1 MRWGEETPTH
11 KMHPCKRSK
20 LCYNPSYEY
29 HLEPTI
35 YYPLSTIQKN
45 LHRRF
50 LPMSPFALQLMNG
63 CLASDIEQENQNAFQ
78 ALQKAGAIEE
88 VNGLWKLGSLYRTGR
103 LFMGKDGRGYVE
115 AAFKEQR
122 DLLVEPDFLG
132 DARHGDTVV
141 VKRIIARRGRASGK
155 VLMVIDK
162 AHLFTIA
169 YTHRDESGNFM
180 ILDIRTGEPTYAKM
194 EGMDLKAFK
203 LGTVLKVDIDTD
215 NVLEV
220 FGTLD
225 DPKVDEKISLALY
238 EREDAFPEACVAE
251 AIEVESEVT
260 RSEHPDR
267 VDLTDL
273 DFCTIDPV
281 TAKDFDDAI
290 YFDLKNYTL
299 YVAIADVSHYVPYFT
314 KIDKEA
320 KKRGF
325 TTYFPHKSFPML
337 PRQLSENICS
347 LQPRVD
353 RLAFVS
359 KIELDRNTLK
369 PLHEEFFEAII
380 HSKYRFHYDQVD
392 TLIATE
398 GCDAKGTVARVL
410 TWLLPLQKITLRLR
424 DRRLKEGFDF
434 RADETKLTIDADHL
448 LAGTHIETGTPSHSL
463 VEECMLLANQAAAK
477 RFSGEE
483 EDQLGIF
490 RIHEPPQLSKLEE
503 LLVQLASVGL
513 YVEEYEDSPSLI
525 RAIQKEAKKLGLA
538 NQVDAMLIKSLRQA
552 SYAAHNVGHF
562 GLGYR
567 YYSHFTSPIRRYSDL
582 ILHRMIKAQLQN
594 DEQEMEYLLRNIE
607 SLCARVSELE
617 RKAVKS
623 EWDFRDRK
631 FARWAAT
638 KFGEVFEAEVVEI
651 EESGDAKA
659 VLHADVQGVTVHLRA
674 DQVML
679 FDRIKVRISDVSIP
693 QAFIQCEFVEK
704 LSREATELA

>member
-1 MRWGEETPTH
+1 
-11 KMHPCKRSK
+11 
-20 LCYNPSYEY
+20 
-29 HLEPTI
+29 
-35 YYPLSTIQKN
+35 
-45 LHRRF
+45 
-50 LPMSPFALQLMNG
+50 MSPFAIQLMNG

-88 VNGLWKLGSLYRTGR
+88 VDGLWKLGSLYRAGR
-103 LFMGKDGRGYVE
+103 LYMGKDGRGYVE
-115 AAFKEQR
+115 AEFKEQR

-215 NVLEV
+215 KVLEI

-238 EREDAFPEACVAE
+238 EREDTFPEVCVTE
-251 AIEVESEVT
+251 AVEVESEVT

-314 KIDKEA
+314 EIDKEA

-337 PRQLSENICS
+337 PRELSENICS
-347 LQPRVD
+347 LKPRVD

-359 KIELDRNTLK
+359 KIELDPNSLK
-369 PLHEEFFEAII
+369 PLNEEFFEAII
-380 HSKYRFHYDQVD
+380 HSKHRFNYDQID
-392 TLIATE
+392 EIIATD
-398 GCDAKGTVARVL
+398 GSDAEGTVARLL
-410 TWLLPLQKITLRLR
+410 TWLLPLQKITVRLR
-424 DRRLKEGFDF
+424 NTRLKEGFDF
-434 RADETKLTIDADHL
+434 RTDETKLTIDANHL
-448 LAGTHIETGTPSHSL
+448 LVGTQIETGTPSHSL

-477 RFSGEE
+477 RFAGEE

-525 RAIQKEAKKLGLA
+525 RAIQKEAEKMGLGA
-538 NQVDAMLIKSLRQA
+538 EVDAMLIKSLRQA

-582 ILHRMIKAQLQN
+582 ILHRMIKAQLQA

-617 RKAVKS
+617 RKEVKS

-638 KFGEVFEAEVVEI
+638 RIGEVFGAEVVEI

-679 FDRIKVRISDVSIP
+679 FDRIKVRIGDVSIP
-693 QAFIQCEFVEK
+693 QAFIQCEFMEK